1 MFTRVVEIKS
11 KSGKSKELTNAINEK
26 VLPILKKQHGF
37 VDEIVL
43 VPDKETDRVL
53 GISFWNTREDAEL
66 YHREHFPQV
75 QDSVRHLLEGDPL
88 VRTFNVETYIGQKIA
103 AHKAA

>member
-53 GISFWNTREDAEL
+53 QSRLKGIPRKFGPPHCCDAE
-66 YHREHFPQV
+66 
-75 QDSVRHLLEGDPL
+75 
-88 VRTFNVETYIGQKIA
+88 
-103 AHKAA
+103 KAALVYLVDCKS

>member
-11 KSGKSKELTNAINEK
+11 KSGKSKELTNTVNEK

-43 VPDKETDRVL
+43 VSDKETDRVL
-53 GISFWNTREDAEL
+53 GISFWDTREDAER
-66 YHREHFPQV
+66 YHREQFPTV
-75 QDSVRHLLEGDPL
+75 HDSVRHLLEGEPT
-88 VRTFNVETYIGQKIA
+88 VRTFNVHTNLG
-103 AHKAA
+103 

>member
-11 KSGKSKELTNAINEK
+11 KAGKSKELTNTINEN

-43 VPDKETDRVL
+43 VSDKETDRVL
-53 GISFWNTREDAEL
+53 AISFWNTREDAEL
-66 YHREHFPQV
+66 YHRGHFAQI
-75 QDSVRHLLEGDPL
+75 QDSIRHLLEGEPQ
-88 VRTFNVETYIGQKIA
+88 VRTFNVETYVGQKIA

>member
-11 KSGKSKELTNAINEK
+11 KAGKSKELTNTINEK
-26 VLPILKKQHGF
+26 VVPILKKQRGF

-43 VPDKETDRVL
+43 VSDNETDQVL
-53 GISFWNTREDAEL
+53 GISFWDTRADAER
-66 YHREHFPQV
+66 YHREQFPTI
-75 QDSVRHLLEGDPL
+75 QDSVRHLLEGEPL